1 MATDLRNRI
10 VYKNQTVDYDTLIQ
24 MKFAQLTGL
33 EKLKAKDSD
42 VDSIGK
48 AIAGFTLTVLALVF
62 FKSTKVGVSSGIS
75 SLVLSMAALGSAS
88 VISNTQN
95 GYNRLSTAGDYM
107 YRFGASKV
115 TMEVAYLEYYDAAN
129 QTVIAVIQDV
139 LAKSYTMPDGSVIKL

>member
-24 MKFAQLTGL
+24 MKFAQLAGL

-62 FKSTKVGVSSGIS
+62 FTKVGVSSGIS
-75 SLVLSMAALGSAS
+75 SLVLSMASLGSAS

-139 LAKSYTMPDGSVIKL
+139 LAKSYTMPDGSVIKP